1 VAAAAMTPSLRT
13 AAARGDVA
21 EVRRFAAAGADVDEQ
36 RGEHG
41 GRPLHYAAHKGQ
53 VAVVELLV
61 ELGADKDATN
71 AHGRTPLHVAA
82 KHGQVA
88 VMTALLQLGAD
99 KDAEDAHGKRP
110 LHWAAENGELEVV
123 SALVQRGA
131 QLVGRTADGASA
143 LQLSI
148 HHGHHQVALCLAK
161 GLIEQARAAEAQPAG
176 VEEAAAAVEAAAAA
190 VEEAEEAERQQVE
203 LELVA
208 LTARS
213 QQLRARLRGTTRV
226 TPAPPPPFNHGA
238 EGAPEGACTAVRGV
252 PGRSLGPHPRAVR
265 PPARVHVVC
274 GQGGQHGVQEGKG
287 ARCATP
293 ADATAEAF
301 VV

>member
-61 ELGADKDATN
+61 ELGADKDAT
-71 AHGRTPLHVAA
+71 
-82 KHGQVA
+82 
-88 VMTALLQLGAD
+88 
-99 KDAEDAHGKRP
+99 DAHGKRP

-238 EGAPEGACTAVRGV
+238 EGAPEGAPLCAVCQGAPSDLILV
-252 PGRSLGPHPRAVR
+252 PCGHQRACMSCAAKAVNTVSKRAKAHAARHLPTPPPRRS
-265 PPARVHVVC
+265 
-274 GQGGQHGVQEGKG
+274 
-287 ARCATP
+287 
-293 ADATAEAF
+293 
-301 VV
+301 